1 MAKNTNN
8 PVIRKSS
15 DRQDNAMVSQMN
27 SCAGGYEVGQ
37 ILNIGYYG
45 GFHNTVL
52 IKKKAIITNIDS
64 RCDLIYIR
72 IALEDNDTDF
82 KGPYRKMFGYAS
94 DLKLMEENY
103 QKPTRQ

>member
-1 MAKNTNN
+1 MTSQVNN
-8 PVIRKSS
+8 HT
-15 DRQDNAMVSQMN
+15 
-27 SCAGGYEVGQ
+27 GGYEVGQ

-52 IKKKAIITNIDS
+52 MKKRAIITDIDARS
-64 RCDLIYIR
+64 DLIYIR

-94 DLKLMEENY
+94 DLQLMEKNW
-103 QKPTRQ
+103 QKPVKQ